1 MSTHSK
7 FHEALERGSRIK
19 KELATCDS
27 ATRSSLLA
35 AWRETII
42 KEFSIAIKTDET
54 RSLQCLDNSIAMVVV
69 FLEGKQT
76 LPQKQTDEIE
86 SS

>member
-1 MSTHSK
+1 MSKHSK
-7 FHEALERGSRIK
+7 FHEAVARGNRIK

-42 KEFSIAIKTDET
+42 KEFSLAIKTEET

-76 LPQKQTDEIE
+76 LPQEQIDEIE

>member
-1 MSTHSK
+1 MSTYSK
-7 FHEALERGSRIK
+7 FHEAVERGNRIK

-42 KEFSIAIKTDET
+42 KEFSLAIKTDDPK
-54 RSLQCLDNSIAMVVV
+54 SLQCLDNSIAMVVV
-69 FLEGKQT
+69 FLEGKQAP
-76 LPQKQTDEIE
+76 PQKQTEEIE